1 MEPAT
6 PAPPAE
12 DALAMN
18 VLIRRL
24 VVGFVLLLAGV
35 LLVYSLASEPLAVVS
50 RAFVDRFGLLGV
62 FVGCMLIDAT
72 PGLTHEPVLLF
83 ALEGGLGYG
92 LVFAAAGSGSTLAG
106 LVGYGMGRLLGRNSR
121 VQGMLD
127 RYRLRAFLNRYGV
140 RAVAVAALTPFPFAI
155 ATWGAGASGVGLRTV
170 FLGSLFRFP
179 KVFIYLSGIAG
190 VISFSSGG

>member
-83 ALEGGLGYG
+83 ALEGGHGCFVPCLLYTSD
-92 LVFAAAGSGSTLAG
+92 AA
-106 LVGYGMGRLLGRNSR
+106 
-121 VQGMLD
+121 D
-127 RYRLRAFLNRYGV
+127 E
-140 RAVAVAALTPFPFAI
+140 
-155 ATWGAGASGVGLRTV
+155 
-170 FLGSLFRFP
+170 
-179 KVFIYLSGIAG
+179 
-190 VISFSSGG
+190 